1 MIPEG
6 KYSYDRTLITLE
18 TITPQLPSKNEIIIK
33 PERYDLDDKL
43 DELDRKIDDVHDKL
57 EDYIDEVRRDAI
69 NSKNKRQDDPI
80 KNSLKGK
87 SA

>member
-18 TITPQLPSKNEIIIK
+18 TIIPQLPSNKELIIK

-43 DELDRKIDDVHDKL
+43 DELDRKIDKVHDEL
-57 EDYIDEVRRDAI
+57 EDYIDEIRRDAI
-69 NSKNKRQDDPI
+69 NLKDKRQDDPI
-80 KNSLKGK
+80 KNSLKDK
-87 SA
+87 IT